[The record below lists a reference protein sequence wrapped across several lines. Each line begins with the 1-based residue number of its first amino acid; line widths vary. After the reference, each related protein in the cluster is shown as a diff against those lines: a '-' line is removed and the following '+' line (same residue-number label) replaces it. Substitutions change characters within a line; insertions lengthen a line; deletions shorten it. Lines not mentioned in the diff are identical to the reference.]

1 MKTQWIVPAMLGIAL
16 LSAPVLA
23 ATKKPGNEFSEKKPI
38 LQYAAMTSAEK
49 CTALENQFDSA
60 IKTHDAVAKAAEAK
74 QLRTDGGSLCATG
87 KAPDGVKKL
96 ETAIKA
102 LGLKPSA

>member
-23 ATKKPGNEFSEKKPI
+23 ANKKPGEFAEKKPFP
-38 LQYAAMTSAEK
+38 QYAAMTAAEK
-49 CTALENQFDSA
+49 CTVLESQFDSA
-60 IKTHDAVAKAAEAK
+60 IKTHEAVAKAAEAK
-74 QLRTDGGSLCATG
+74 QLRTDGGNLCASG

-96 ETAIKA
+96 ETAIKT